1 VLFVSN
7 ETILW
12 RIWVVAMAALVLN
25 LPVLTMDEELGDL
38 ALADLLSGINGI
50 DPRRIS
56 ISHLERIY
64 EDKGTKCPYCTPS
77 TKSSAQE
84 RR

>member
-1 VLFVSN
+1 
-7 ETILW
+7 
-12 RIWVVAMAALVLN
+12 
-25 LPVLTMDEELGDL
+25 MDEELGDL